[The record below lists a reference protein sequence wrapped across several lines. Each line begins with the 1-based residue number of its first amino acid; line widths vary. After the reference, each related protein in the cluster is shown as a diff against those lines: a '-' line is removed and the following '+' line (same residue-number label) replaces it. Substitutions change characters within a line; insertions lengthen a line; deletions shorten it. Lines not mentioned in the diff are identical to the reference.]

1 MVVTGAD
8 YNRLQNYKITKF
20 TAFVSGDAESG
31 DRSREVQA
39 TLLTFEGERDYQNWT
54 SANKGRG
61 ESKFGRFCDNTII
74 ECPQTL

>member
-1 MVVTGAD
+1 MVVTEAD
-8 YNRLQNYKITKF
+8 YNRLQNYKITKC
-20 TAFVSGDAESG
+20 TVAVSGEGESG